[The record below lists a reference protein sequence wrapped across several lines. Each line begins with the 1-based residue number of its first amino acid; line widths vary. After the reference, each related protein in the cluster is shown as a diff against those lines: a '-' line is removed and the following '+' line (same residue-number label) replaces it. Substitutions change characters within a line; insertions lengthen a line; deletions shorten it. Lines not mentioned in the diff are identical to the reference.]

1 MAMERIPDEML
12 EYYADLF
19 IEQRIRE
26 QGVTFERF
34 LELPEAYLKRNY
46 SPRLDRSY
54 LALFLLLGAAV
65 LSPSCSNASDSGS
78 TASSFVDQYYVK
90 VDLPH
95 AKRLT
100 DGLATRKI
108 EQEQALLQGVSVGE
122 GAKHRDVT
130 YRLLEKRDEGE
141 HVFFVYDLVVKGQGV
156 PVLKKRSLIAVGKV
170 GGTWRVTNFRDFDS

>member
-1 MAMERIPDEML
+1 MDRMPDEML

-34 LELPEAYLKRNY
+34 LELPEAYLKRSY
-46 SPRLDRSY
+46 SSRLDRSY
-54 LALFLLLGAAV
+54 LVLLLLGAAV
-65 LSPSCSNASDSGS
+65 LSPACSNASDAGS
-78 TASSFVDQYYVK
+78 TASSFIDQYYVK
-90 VDLPH
+90 VDLPR

-108 EQEQALLQGVSVGE
+108 EQEQALLQGVSTGE

-130 YRLLEKRDEGE
+130 YRLMEKRDEGE
-141 HVFFVYDLVVKGQGV
+141 HVFFVYDLAVKGQGV

-170 GGTWRVTNFRDFDS
+170 GDTWRVTNFRDFDS